1 MHLRLL
7 SGTVT
12 SSFFEPS
19 RTLKSRERTLS
30 FISIHFNLAIHKH
43 SFTFIKSNKSKSVLD
58 KYFLTSL
65 TF

>member
-19 RTLKSRERTLS
+19 RKSRERTLS